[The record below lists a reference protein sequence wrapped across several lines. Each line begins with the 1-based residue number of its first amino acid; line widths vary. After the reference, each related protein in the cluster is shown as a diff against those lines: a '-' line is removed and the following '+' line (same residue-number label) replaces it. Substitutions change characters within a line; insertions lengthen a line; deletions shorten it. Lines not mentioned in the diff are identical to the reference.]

1 MADDVGHRPVFFT
14 RPISRPPMTHADLAI
29 TLVLISAFM
38 HATWNAVVRA
48 GSSRFMTLA
57 MVDAT
62 ALLIC
67 LAALPLVNVP
77 SLEVWGYVGL
87 SVVLN
92 TVYRL
97 FLIKAYETGDFGQVY
112 PVMRGVPPV
121 MVAIFSYFMLHEQ
134 LSTAALLGVMLISA
148 GIVSLTFVR
157 HMSAKLFKPILMAIG
172 AGVFIALYTVV
183 DAKGVRASET
193 VWQYIIYLTV
203 FQSIPIP
210 LLAVASNRQG
220 FFRQVRNHWP
230 TGVMGGVFYLA
241 SYGLVLF
248 ALSLDAVAKVSALR
262 ETGVIIGAIIA
273 ALFFREGFGWRRM
286 LSAFVI
292 VSGIVLIKM
301 SA

>member
-1 MADDVGHRPVFFT
+1 MDNSD
-14 RPISRPPMTHADLAI
+14 IAI
-29 TLVLISAFM
+29 TLVLLSAFM

-57 MVDAT
+57 MVDGT
-62 ALLIC
+62 ALAIC
-67 LAALPLVNVP
+67 LLALPFVSVP
-77 SLEVWGYVGL
+77 SLEVGGYILV
-87 SVVLN
+87 SVMLN

-121 MVAIFSYFMLHEQ
+121 LVALFSYFLLHEQ
-134 LSTAALLGVMLISA
+134 LSPQALTGVLLICV
-148 GIVSLTFVR
+148 GIISLTFVR
-157 HMSAKLFKPILMAIG
+157 RMTAQMFKPILMAVC
-172 AGVFIALYTVV
+172 AGVFIASYTVV

-193 VWQYIIYLTV
+193 VVQYIIYLTV

-210 LLAVASNRQG
+210 VLAYSKERSALAQAIRGHWRVGLL
-220 FFRQVRNHWP
+220 
-230 TGVMGGVFYLA
+230 GGVFYLA

-262 ETGVIIGAIIA
+262 ETSVIIGAIIA
-273 ALFFREGFGWRRM
+273 ALFFHERFGWRRM

-292 VSGIVLIKM
+292 VCGIILIKV
-301 SA
+301 ST

>member
-1 MADDVGHRPVFFT
+1 MDNSD
-14 RPISRPPMTHADLAI
+14 SAI

-57 MVDAT
+57 LVDGT

-67 LAALPLVNVP
+67 LAALPLVDVP
-77 SLEVWGYVGL
+77 SLQVWGYVLL

-121 MVAIFSYFMLHEQ
+121 LVALFSYFLLHEH
-134 LSTAALLGVMLISA
+134 LSFQAMAGVLLICL
-148 GIVSLTFVR
+148 GIISLTFVR
-157 HMSAKLFKPILMAIG
+157 RMTAHRLRPILMAVG
-172 AGVFIALYTVV
+172 AGVFIASYTVV
-183 DAKGVRASET
+183 DAKGVRASQT
-193 VWQYIIYLTV
+193 VLQYIIYLTV

-210 LLAVASNRQG
+210 LLAFLKARTSFVQAIRS
-220 FFRQVRNHWP
+220 HWRV
-230 TGVMGGVFYLA
+230 GMLGGIFYLA

-262 ETGVIIGAIIA
+262 ETSVIIGAIIA
-273 ALFFREGFGWRRM
+273 ALFFHERFGWRRM
-286 LSAFVI
+286 LSALVI
-292 VSGIVLIKM
+292 VCGIILIKV
-301 SA
+301 ST

>member
-1 MADDVGHRPVFFT
+1 MDNSDIAV
-14 RPISRPPMTHADLAI
+14 

-57 MVDAT
+57 LVDGT

-77 SLEVWGYVGL
+77 SLQVWGYVLL

-92 TVYRL
+92 TIYRL

-121 MVAIFSYFMLHEQ
+121 LVALFSYFLLHEH
-134 LSTAALLGVMLISA
+134 LSFQALAGVLLICLGI
-148 GIVSLTFVR
+148 ISLTFVR
-157 HMSAKLFKPILMAIG
+157 RMTTLMLRPILMAVG
-172 AGVFIALYTVV
+172 AGVFIASYTVV

-193 VWQYIIYLTV
+193 VLQYIIYLTV

-210 LLAVASNRQG
+210 LLAFLKARTQFVQAIARQWRVG
-220 FFRQVRNHWP
+220 
-230 TGVMGGVFYLA
+230 MLGGVFYLA

-262 ETGVIIGAIIA
+262 ETSVIIGAIIA
-273 ALFFREGFGWRRM
+273 ALFFRERFGWRRM
-286 LSAFVI
+286 LSALVI
-292 VSGIVLIKM
+292 VCGIILIKV
-301 SA
+301 ST

>member
-1 MADDVGHRPVFFT
+1 MDNSN
-14 RPISRPPMTHADLAI
+14 IAI
-29 TLVLISAFM
+29 TLVLISALM

-48 GSSRFMTLA
+48 GSSRLMTLA
-57 MVDAT
+57 MVDGT

-77 SLEVWGYVGL
+77 SLQVWGYVLL
-87 SVVLN
+87 SVILN

-121 MVAIFSYFMLHEQ
+121 LVALFSYFLLHEQ
-134 LSTAALLGVMLISA
+134 LSFQAMAGVLLICL
-148 GIVSLTFVR
+148 GIISLTFVR
-157 HMSAKLFKPILMAIG
+157 RMTAHMLKPILMAVG
-172 AGVFIALYTVV
+172 AGVFIASYTVV

-193 VWQYIIYLTV
+193 VLQYIIYLTV

-210 LLAVASNRQG
+210 LLAFCKERAALVQTIGS
-220 FFRQVRNHWP
+220 HWRV
-230 TGVMGGVFYLA
+230 GVLGGVFYLA

-262 ETGVIIGAIIA
+262 ETSVIIGAIIA
-273 ALFFREGFGWRRM
+273 ALFFHERFGWRRM
-286 LSAFVI
+286 LSACVI
-292 VSGIVLIKM
+292 VCGIILIKV
-301 SA
+301 ST

>member
-1 MADDVGHRPVFFT
+1 MDNSDIAV
-14 RPISRPPMTHADLAI
+14 

-57 MVDAT
+57 LVDGT

-67 LAALPLVNVP
+67 LAALPLVDVP
-77 SLEVWGYVGL
+77 SLQVWGYVLL

-121 MVAIFSYFMLHEQ
+121 LVALFSYFLLHEH
-134 LSTAALLGVMLISA
+134 LSFQALAGVLLICLGI
-148 GIVSLTFVR
+148 ISLTFVR
-157 HMSAKLFKPILMAIG
+157 RMTTLMLRPILMAVG
-172 AGVFIALYTVV
+172 AGVFIASYTVV

-193 VWQYIIYLTV
+193 VLQYIIYLTV

-210 LLAVASNRQG
+210 LLAFLKARTQFVQAIGRQWRVGMLGG
-220 FFRQVRNHWP
+220 F
-230 TGVMGGVFYLA
+230 FYLA

-262 ETGVIIGAIIA
+262 ETSVIIGTIIA
-273 ALFFREGFGWRRM
+273 ALFFHERFGWRRM

-292 VSGIVLIKM
+292 VGGIILIKV
-301 SA
+301 SN

>member
-1 MADDVGHRPVFFT
+1 MDNSD
-14 RPISRPPMTHADLAI
+14 IAI

-48 GSSRFMTLA
+48 GSSRFMALA
-57 MVDAT
+57 MVDGT
-62 ALLIC
+62 ALVIC
-67 LAALPLVNVP
+67 LLALPLVSVP
-77 SLEVWGYVGL
+77 SLEVGSYIFV

-97 FLIKAYETGDFGQVY
+97 FLSHAYETGDFGQVY

-121 MVAIFSYFMLHEQ
+121 LVALFSYFLLHEE
-134 LSTAALLGVMLISA
+134 LSFQALTGVLLICA
-148 GIVSLTFVR
+148 GIISLTFVR
-157 HMSAKLFKPILMAIG
+157 RMTAQRFKPILMAVCAG
-172 AGVFIALYTVV
+172 AFIASYTVV

-193 VWQYIIYLTV
+193 VLQYIIYLTV

-210 LLAVASNRQG
+210 LLAFSKERSALAQTIRG
-220 FFRQVRNHWP
+220 HWRI
-230 TGVMGGVFYLA
+230 GLLGGVFYLA

-262 ETGVIIGAIIA
+262 ETSVIIGAIIA
-273 ALFFREGFGWRRM
+273 ALFFHERFGWRRM

-292 VSGIVLIKM
+292 VSGIILIKV
-301 SA
+301 ST

>member
-1 MADDVGHRPVFFT
+1 MDNSD
-14 RPISRPPMTHADLAI
+14 SAI

-57 MVDAT
+57 LVDGT

-67 LAALPLVNVP
+67 LAALPLVDVP
-77 SLEVWGYVGL
+77 SLQVWGYVLL

-121 MVAIFSYFMLHEQ
+121 LVALFSYFLLHEH
-134 LSTAALLGVMLISA
+134 LSFQALAGVLLICLGI
-148 GIVSLTFVR
+148 ISLTFVR
-157 HMSAKLFKPILMAIG
+157 RMTTLMLRPLLMAVG
-172 AGVFIALYTVV
+172 AGVFIASYTVV

-193 VWQYIIYLTV
+193 VLQYIIYLTV

-210 LLAVASNRQG
+210 LLAFLKARTQFVQAIARQWRVG
-220 FFRQVRNHWP
+220 
-230 TGVMGGVFYLA
+230 MLGGVFYLV

-262 ETGVIIGAIIA
+262 ETSVIIGAIIA
-273 ALFFREGFGWRRM
+273 ALFFHERFGWRRM
-286 LSAFVI
+286 LSALVI
-292 VSGIVLIKM
+292 VCGIILIKV
-301 SA
+301 ST